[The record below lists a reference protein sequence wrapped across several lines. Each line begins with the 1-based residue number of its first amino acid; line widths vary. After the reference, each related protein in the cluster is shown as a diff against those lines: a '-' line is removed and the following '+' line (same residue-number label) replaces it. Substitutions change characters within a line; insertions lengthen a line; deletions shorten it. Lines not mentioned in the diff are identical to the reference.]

1 MKFNENS
8 FFLLRSDEIQQA
20 TNKSYRQYFCGN
32 LQRPQLLNYLQTES
46 LEVGVSDYFEFT
58 ADEPHFHKFTPDM
71 IYILQGE
78 YHIML
83 LNENPS
89 PIILKNGDFVSVPA
103 GVAYASKAKAGTKT
117 LFIKQIKENDK
128 VSVTPSPEVLQW
140 IKEEI

>member
-8 FFLLRSDEIQQA
+8 FFLLRNDEIQQA

-32 LQRPQLLNYLQTES
+32 LQRPQLLNYLQTEDF
-46 LEVGVSDYFEFT
+46 EIGVSDYFEFT
-58 ADEPHFHKFTPDM
+58 ADEPHFHKITPDM
-71 IYILQGE
+71 IYILRGE

-89 PIILKNGDFVSVPA
+89 PIILKEGDFVSIPA

-117 LFIKQIKENDK
+117 LFIKQTKEYDK
-128 VSVTPSPEVLQW
+128 VAVTPSSEVVQW
-140 IKEEI
+140 MNKKI